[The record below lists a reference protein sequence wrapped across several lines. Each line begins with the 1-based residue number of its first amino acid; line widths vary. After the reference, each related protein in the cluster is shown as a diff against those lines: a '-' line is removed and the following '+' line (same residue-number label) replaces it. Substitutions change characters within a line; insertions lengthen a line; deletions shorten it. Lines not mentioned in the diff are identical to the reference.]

1 MGVPLERGPVDEPGR
16 PARPLAEDLDRYY
29 AVGVRVRTD
38 SLTGVL
44 VDVNG
49 AFLAADA
56 SGRGKSAGLQRR
68 LASTDVEAVVRG
80 IADLVAELLAS
91 HPELEEPLG
100 LGVELSGQV
109 DAGTGVV
116 RRSHR
121 MRWQEPVPLAELLE
135 SATGHRTMV
144 EHDTKALALAE
155 QMFGSGQGR
164 RSFAVVTAGLGVG
177 AGLVINHN
185 LWRGG
190 SGTAGELGHLVMDP
204 GGRPCLC
211 GRRGCLET
219 IAGSD
224 GILHTIREQG
234 RSQEMPDIVRASRLA
249 QQGDEAAR
257 RAFENAGTVFG
268 QGLSWLTNL
277 LDLEL
282 VIVHTDPALLDSDA
296 YVPAARRSFAK
307 HSFHDAAERSE
318 LQFRRRDDLLGP
330 RSAGSMVFRLLP
342 DRFAET
348 GDPWW

>member
-1 MGVPLERGPVDEPGR
+1 
-16 PARPLAEDLDRYY
+16 LAEDLGRYY
-29 AVGVRVRTD
+29 ALGVKVRTD

-49 AFLAADA
+49 AFLADP
-56 SGRGKSAGLQRR
+56 SGRRKPPGLQRD
-68 LASTDVEAVVRG
+68 LTSTDVHAVVRG
-80 IADLVAELLAS
+80 VADLAGELLAS
-91 HPELEEPLG
+91 HPELDEPLG

-116 RRSHR
+116 RRSPR

-144 EHDTKALALAE
+144 DHDTKALALAE
-155 QMFGSGQGR
+155 QMFGDGQGR

-177 AGLVINHN
+177 TGLVINHN
-185 LWRGG
+185 LWRGV

-204 GGRPCLC
+204 HGRPCLC
-211 GRRGCLET
+211 GRQGCLET
-219 IAGSD
+219 IAGGD
-224 GILHTIREQG
+224 GILHTIREQS
-234 RSQEMPDIVRASRLA
+234 RSQEVPDLDGASQLA
-249 QQGDEAAR
+249 QRGDEAAR
-257 RAFENAGTVFG
+257 RAFEDAGAVFG
-268 QGLSWLTNL
+268 LGLSWLTNL

-282 VIVHTDPALLDSDA
+282 VIVRADPALLESDA

-307 HSFHDAAERSE
+307 HSFHDADEQPE
-318 LQFRRRDDLLGP
+318 LRFRRRDDLLGA